1 MGRFAK
7 QTEEVWK
14 LRNDKSKDITA
25 KLGSLEAWK
34 LRNDFNDIKAKQ
46 KKIKNMKKLLKNK
59 FAVLGLSLIMLL
71 VITAIFAPVIAPYT
85 QSEQNLYERLLPP
98 SQQHLFGTDDLGR
111 DVFSR
116 MLYGSRI
123 SLAVG
128 FIAVLIILIIGTFL
142 GIIAGYFG
150 GKIDS
155 VIMRFTDIVLC
166 FPTFFLILLIIA
178 FLEPNIFNVM
188 IVIGLTSWPGLARLV
203 RAEVLS
209 LKEREFILVAKMM
222 GLGNIRI
229 FCVHILPNIV
239 SPLMV
244 YSSLAIGGAILTESA
259 LSFLGLGVQPPMS
272 SWGQILTS
280 GKDYIYIAWWLSVFP
295 GIAIL
300 LTVLSFNLV
309 GEAVRDVFDPKEEY
323 VKQ

>member
-1 MGRFAK
+1 
-7 QTEEVWK
+7 
-14 LRNDKSKDITA
+14 
-25 KLGSLEAWK
+25 
-34 LRNDFNDIKAKQ
+34 
-46 KKIKNMKKLLKNK
+46 MKKLLRNK
-59 FAVLGLSLIMLL
+59 FAVLGISIIALL
-71 VITAIFAPVIAPYT
+71 LLTAFFAPVISPYG
-85 QSEQNLYERLLPP
+85 QSEQNLYQRLLPP
-98 SQQHLFGTDDLGR
+98 SSEHFFGTDDLGR

-116 MLYGSRI
+116 MIYGSRI

-128 FIAVLIILIIGTFL
+128 FISVFIILFIGTSL
-142 GIIAGYFG
+142 GIISGYFG
-150 GKIDS
+150 GKTDS

-209 LKEREFILVAKMM
+209 LKEREFISVAKMM
-222 GLGNIRI
+222 GIDNLKI
-229 FCVHILPNIV
+229 FAVHILPNII

-244 YSSLAIGGAILTESA
+244 YASLAIGGAILTESA

-300 LTVLSFNLV
+300 TTVLAFNLI
-309 GEAVRDVFDPKEEY
+309 GEAIRDVFDPKEEY
-323 VKQ
+323 VRK

>member
-1 MGRFAK
+1 
-7 QTEEVWK
+7 
-14 LRNDKSKDITA
+14 
-25 KLGSLEAWK
+25 
-34 LRNDFNDIKAKQ
+34 
-46 KKIKNMKKLLKNK
+46 MKKLLKNK
-59 FAVLGLSLIMLL
+59 FAVLGLIIIMLL
-71 VITAIFAPVIAPYT
+71 IITAVFAPIISPYS
-85 QSEQNLYERLLPP
+85 QSEQNLYERLLAP
-98 SQQHLFGTDDLGR
+98 SSQHFFGTDDLGR

-116 MLYGSRI
+116 MIYGSRI

-128 FIAVLIILIIGTFL
+128 FISVFIILFIGTFL
-142 GIIAGYFG
+142 GIVAGYFG

-209 LKEREFILVAKMM
+209 LKEREFISVAKMM
-222 GLGNIRI
+222 ALSNTRI
-229 FCVHILPNIV
+229 FAVHILPNII

-300 LTVLSFNLV
+300 LTVLAFNLV
-309 GEAVRDVFDPKEEY
+309 GEAIRDVFDPKEEY

>member
-1 MGRFAK
+1 
-7 QTEEVWK
+7 
-14 LRNDKSKDITA
+14 
-25 KLGSLEAWK
+25 
-34 LRNDFNDIKAKQ
+34 
-46 KKIKNMKKLLKNK
+46 MKKLLKNK

-71 VITAIFAPVIAPYT
+71 VITAIFAPVIASYT

-98 SQQHLFGTDDLGR
+98 SQQHFFGTDDLGR

-116 MLYGSRI
+116 MVYGSRI

-128 FIAVLIILIIGTFL
+128 FISVLIILIIGTFL
-142 GIIAGYFG
+142 GIISGYFG

-155 VIMRFTDIVLC
+155 LIMRFTDIVLC

-209 LKEREFILVAKMM
+209 LKEREFISVAKMM

-229 FCVHILPNIV
+229 FCVHVLPNIV

-280 GKDYIYIAWWLSVFP
+280 GKDYIYVAWWLSVFP

>member
-1 MGRFAK
+1 
-7 QTEEVWK
+7 
-14 LRNDKSKDITA
+14 
-25 KLGSLEAWK
+25 
-34 LRNDFNDIKAKQ
+34 
-46 KKIKNMKKLLKNK
+46 MKKLLKNK
-59 FAVLGLSLIMLL
+59 FAVLGISIIGLL
-71 VITAIFAPVIAPYT
+71 VLSAFFASVISPYG
-85 QSEQNLYERLLPP
+85 QSEQNLYQRLLPP
-98 SQQHLFGTDDLGR
+98 SSEHFFGTDDLGR

-116 MLYGSRI
+116 MIYGSRI

-128 FIAVLIILIIGTFL
+128 FISVFIILFIGTSL
-142 GIIAGYFG
+142 GIISGYFG
-150 GKIDS
+150 GKTDS

-209 LKEREFILVAKMM
+209 LKEREFISVAKMM
-222 GLGNIRI
+222 GIDNLKI
-229 FCVHILPNIV
+229 FAVHILPNII

-244 YSSLAIGGAILTESA
+244 YASLAIGGAILTESA

-295 GIAIL
+295 GLAIL
-300 LTVLSFNLV
+300 ITVLAFNLV
-309 GEAVRDVFDPKEEY
+309 GEAIRDVFDPKEEY
-323 VKQ
+323 VKK

>member
-1 MGRFAK
+1 M
-7 QTEEVWK
+7 T
-14 LRNDKSKDITA
+14 
-25 KLGSLEAWK
+25 AWK
-34 LRNDFNDIKAKQ
+34 LSNDFKDIKAEQ
-46 KKIKNMKKLLKNK
+46 EKIKNMKKLLRNK
-59 FAVLGLSLIMLL
+59 FAVLGISIIALL
-71 VITAIFAPVIAPYT
+71 LLTAFFAPVISPYG
-85 QSEQNLYERLLPP
+85 QSEQNLYQRLLPP
-98 SQQHLFGTDDLGR
+98 SSEHFFGTDDLGR

-116 MLYGSRI
+116 MIYGSRI

-128 FIAVLIILIIGTFL
+128 FISVFIILFIGTSL
-142 GIIAGYFG
+142 GIISGYFG
-150 GKIDS
+150 GKTDS

-209 LKEREFILVAKMM
+209 LKEREFISVAKMM
-222 GLGNIRI
+222 GIDNLKI
-229 FCVHILPNIV
+229 FAVHILPNII

-244 YSSLAIGGAILTESA
+244 YASLAIGGAILTESA

-300 LTVLSFNLV
+300 TTVLAFNLI
-309 GEAVRDVFDPKEEY
+309 GEAIRDVFDPKEEY
-323 VKQ
+323 VRK

>member
-1 MGRFAK
+1 MDLAI
-7 QTEEVWK
+7 
-14 LRNDKSKDITA
+14 SIIA
-25 KLGSLEAWK
+25 
-34 LRNDFNDIKAKQ
+34 
-46 KKIKNMKKLLKNK
+46 LLILAA
-59 FAVLGLSLIMLL
+59 F
-71 VITAIFAPVIAPYT
+71 FAPVISPYG
-85 QSEQNLYERLLPP
+85 QSEQNLYQRLLPP
-98 SQQHLFGTDDLGR
+98 SSEHFFGTDDLGR

-116 MLYGSRI
+116 MIYGSRI

-128 FIAVLIILIIGTFL
+128 FISVFIILFIGTSL
-142 GIIAGYFG
+142 GIISGYFG
-150 GKIDS
+150 GKTDS

-188 IVIGLTSWPGLARLV
+188 IVIGLTSWPGLARLI

-209 LKEREFILVAKMM
+209 LKEREFISVAKMM
-222 GLGNIRI
+222 GIDNLKI
-229 FCVHILPNIV
+229 FAVHILPNII

-244 YSSLAIGGAILTESA
+244 YASLAIGGAILTESA

-300 LTVLSFNLV
+300 ITVLAFNLI
-309 GEAVRDVFDPKEEY
+309 GEAIRDVFDPKEEY
-323 VKQ
+323 VRK